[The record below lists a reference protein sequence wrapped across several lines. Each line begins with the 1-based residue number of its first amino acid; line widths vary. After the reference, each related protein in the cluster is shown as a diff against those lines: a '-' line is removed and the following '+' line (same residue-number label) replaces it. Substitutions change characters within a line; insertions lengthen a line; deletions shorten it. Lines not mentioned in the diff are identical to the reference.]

1 MTEQTFANSG
11 PDAWDARYESTPP
24 WDIGRPQ
31 PALLA
36 LASSGGLTG
45 RLLDVGCGT
54 GEHTLMAASL
64 GLEATGVDVSPIAI
78 RFAEEKAASRGLV
91 LARFVAGDVLVPAT
105 RTALGGPFDTII
117 DCAVFHS
124 VSDEDRPTYVNGL
137 RSLLAAHGRFV
148 MLVFSDQEPDGW
160 GPRRISQV
168 EIHTAFSDGW
178 RIESIEPAMMDL
190 VEFRQRQVKC
200 WLTIATA
207 V

>member
-1 MTEQTFANSG
+1 MTEETLANSG
-11 PDAWDARYESTPP
+11 PDAWDGRYHATPP

-31 PALLA
+31 PPLLA
-36 LASSGGLTG
+36 LASSGGLAG
-45 RLLDVGCGT
+45 RVLDVGCGT

-64 GLEATGVDVSPIAI
+64 GLEATGVDVSPTAI
-78 RFAEEKAASRGLV
+78 RLAEEKAASRGV
-91 LARFVAGDVLVPAT
+91 ASVRFVTGDVLVPAT
-105 RTALGGPFDTII
+105 LTALAGPYDTII

-124 VSDEDRPTYVNGL
+124 VSDDDRRTYVDSL
-137 RSLLAAHGRFV
+137 RSRLSAGGRFV
-148 MLVFSDQEPDGW
+148 MLVFSDHEPDGW
-160 GPRRISQV
+160 GPRRISQA
-168 EIHTAFSDGW
+168 EIRTALSDGW